1 MRKILNKSVDELKLD
16 KKIKKVLVEKEIDT
30 VLKLCNHSRL
40 ELTDVGLINPQ
51 INDVIVSLQ
60 LVGLDLKKNHARKNT
75 IVEGYLKS

>member
-1 MRKILNKSVDELKLD
+1 MRDILNKSVNELKLD
-16 KKIKKVLVEKEIDT
+16 KNIKKILVEKEIDT

-40 ELTDVGLINPQ
+40 ELNNAGLINPQ

-60 LVGLDLKKNHARKNT
+60 LVGLDLKKNHARRNT